1 MSGLGADEVG
11 EGGRWGQKLE
21 GREEGGVEATS

>member
-11 EGGRWGQKLE
+11 EGDWGWTWE
-21 GREEGGVEATS
+21 GREEAGVEATS